1 MRGLLGE
8 RGLAILR
15 SPEAFKRAV
24 PELLRTSAD
33 ELTPFC
39 QTLLTELLEHLRA
52 IEERIHFIEVSIHSF
67 MKQSALCRKI
77 AQIPG
82 IGPSTA
88 TVIVAAVGDAR
99 QFRNGRHLAA
109 WLGLVPRQY
118 SSGGKSR
125 LCHISR
131 RGDTYLRTLLI
142 HGARA
147 VLRFVKSKTDV
158 HSVRLQQ
165 LIARQGYNCTAVAL
179 ANHNARVIQ
188 ALLSSDA
195 DYVGRGIASIAG

>member
-1 MRGLLGE
+1 MRAILLRHRTALINQMRGLLGE
-8 RGLAILR
+8 RGLAIAQ

-24 PELLRTSAD
+24 PELLRASAD

-39 QTLLTELLEHLRA
+39 QTLLTELLEQLRA
-52 IEERIHFIEVSIHSF
+52 IEERIHFIEISIHSL

-82 IGPSTA
+82 IGPITA
-88 TVIVAAVGDAR
+88 TAVVAAVGDAR
-99 QFRNGRHLAA
+99 QFRNGRHLAD
-109 WLGLVPRQY
+109 WLGLVQRQY

-147 VLRFVKSKTDV
+147 VLRFGKSRTDV
-158 HSVRLQQ
+158 HSVWLQQ
-165 LIARQGYNCTAVAL
+165 LMAR
-179 ANHNARVIQ
+179 
-188 ALLSSDA
+188 
-195 DYVGRGIASIAG
+195 